1 MKKLM
6 TILGAFFCVSILLV
20 SCGNEDDKK
29 KDKVVVTKKD
39 KVVVTKKDKVVVT
52 PESEAKKIVDECMCR
67 GMDLMNKVM
76 EDPTNE
82 DLQKEA
88 DKLSEKCD
96 KIGKEIE
103 SKYGSKD
110 DPKGGDAKKFW
121 EALEVELEKGCE

>member
-39 KVVVTKKDKVVVT
+39 KVVVT

-76 EDPTNE
+76 EDPNNE

-96 KIGKEIE
+96 KIGKEME